1 MTARIYFAIED
12 FVSTAN
18 KIVFDNLINVI
29 KANVHYSDLTALINV
44 LRVYE
49 YYLLKILIFI
59 NYKLVATN

>member
-44 LRVYE
+44 LRV
-49 YYLLKILIFI
+49 LLKILIFI

>member
-18 KIVFDNLINVI
+18 KIVFDIVIKVI

-44 LRVYE
+44 LRV
-49 YYLLKILIFI
+49 LLKILIFI
-59 NYKLVATN
+59 NYKLIATN

>member
-18 KIVFDNLINVI
+18 KIVFGNLINVI

-44 LRVYE
+44 LRV
-49 YYLLKILIFI
+49 LLKILIFI

>member
-29 KANVHYSDLTALINV
+29 KANVHYSDLTALINM

-49 YYLLKILIFI
+49 YYLKF
-59 NYKLVATN
+59 